1 MSNYSRILR
10 PTERGTRVK
19 LHGNNLELPMS
30 ALGQQRTC
38 RPDIAMSA
46 LPPKADIERQTPHVC
61 FGPEADTT
69 ANPTYRTCAR

>member
-30 ALGQQRTC
+30 ALGQ
-38 RPDIAMSA
+38 
-46 LPPKADIERQTPHVC
+46 KQT
-61 FGPEADTT
+61 
-69 ANPTYRTCAR
+69 